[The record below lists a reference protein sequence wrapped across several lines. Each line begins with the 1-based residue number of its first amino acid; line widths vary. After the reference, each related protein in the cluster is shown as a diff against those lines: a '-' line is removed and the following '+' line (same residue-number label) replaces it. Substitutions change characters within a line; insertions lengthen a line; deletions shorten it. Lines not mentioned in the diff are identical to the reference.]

1 MKIVD
6 KEGNLIR
13 EVDAEEYLKEKHE
26 YVSSEEELK
35 DFNTL
40 VRVVRLFGNELTIIV
55 EKEEDK

>member
-6 KEGNLIR
+6 KDGNLIR
-13 EVDAEEYLKEKHE
+13 EVDAEEYLKEKRE

-40 VRVVRLFGNELTIIV
+40 VRVVRLFGNELTVIV

>member
-6 KEGNLIR
+6 KDGNLIR
-13 EVDAEEYLKEKHE
+13 EVDAEEYLKEKRE

-35 DFNTL
+35 DFNNLTK
-40 VRVVRLFGNELTIIV
+40 VVRLFGNELTIIV